1 MSHCLSHWR
10 LDREWLLNPNWP
22 NRSPFSWKL
31 AMIIKIFPSQCE
43 LPFSYREGG
52 KLKNFSVAFL
62 YSWGRSSL
70 EVYRRERRVVWERG
84 HPGVTHFFSQFGP
97 PWGQAHLLS
106 AIQSPETLH
115 YYWDTGSIYGCL
127 IYPWPAVRVL
137 TNPDTI
143 IFPFGPPSSLFWA
156 FQVVIEV
163 KNLSA
168 NAGDVRDVGS
178 IPGSGR
184 SPGGGHGNPLQCSC
198 LENPQG

>member
-1 MSHCLSHWR
+1 
-10 LDREWLLNPNWP
+10 
-22 NRSPFSWKL
+22 
-31 AMIIKIFPSQCE
+31 MIIKIFPSQCE

-70 EVYRRERRVVWERG
+70 EVYGRERRVVWERG
-84 HPGVTHFFSQFGP
+84 HPGVTHFISQFGP
-97 PWGQAHLLS
+97 LWGQAPLLS

-127 IYPWPAVRVL
+127 IYPWHAVRVL
-137 TNPDTI
+137 TSPDTI
-143 IFPFGPPSSLFWA
+143 IFPFGPPSFSFWA
-156 FQVVIEV
+156 FQVAIEV

-184 SPGGGHGNPLQCSC
+184 SLKEGMATHSSVLVWRIPKNRGAWRATVHGIAKLDTT
-198 LENPQG
+198 EVT